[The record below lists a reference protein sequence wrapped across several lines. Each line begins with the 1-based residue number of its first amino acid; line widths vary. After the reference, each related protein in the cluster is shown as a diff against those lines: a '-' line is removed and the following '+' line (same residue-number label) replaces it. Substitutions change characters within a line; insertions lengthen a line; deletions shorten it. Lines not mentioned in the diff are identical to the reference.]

1 MAFYIKVTKEV
12 ADRLHLTDIRN
23 RTADGNVLLWQADV
37 ARFPGDTVFD
47 RAKEAGGVCLT
58 PQAAKEEIDGT
69 DHPVEVFTPASWG
82 RTTPKAPKARIVRK
96 RPGKEERHEFGQRD
110 RTGHIF
116 AKGRR
121 VHACHPV

>member
-37 ARFPGDTVFD
+37 ARFPGDTV
-47 RAKEAGGVCLT
+47 L
-58 PQAAKEEIDGT
+58 DGT

-82 RTTPKAPKARIVRK
+82 EDNTESSEGTDSTETTGEGGAS
-96 RPGKEERHEFGQRD
+96 
-110 RTGHIF
+110 
-116 AKGRR
+116 
-121 VHACHPV
+121 

>member
-23 RTADGNVLLWQADV
+23 RTADGNVLLWQ
-37 ARFPGDTVFD
+37 DTVFD
-47 RAKEAGGVCLT
+47 RAKEAGGICLT

-82 RTTPKAPKARIVRK
+82 EDNTESSEGTDSTGTTGEGGAS
-96 RPGKEERHEFGQRD
+96 
-110 RTGHIF
+110 
-116 AKGRR
+116 
-121 VHACHPV
+121 

>member
-47 RAKEAGGVCLT
+47 RAKEGRRLPDPAGG
-58 PQAAKEEIDGT
+58 
-69 DHPVEVFTPASWG
+69 
-82 RTTPKAPKARIVRK
+82 
-96 RPGKEERHEFGQRD
+96 ERRD
-110 RTGHIF
+110 RRYGPS
-116 AKGRR
+116 RR
-121 VHACHPV
+121 SIHTCLLGGGQHRKLRRHG

>member
-82 RTTPKAPKARIVRK
+82 EDNTESSERIVRK

-121 VHACHPV
+121 IHACHPV

>member
-47 RAKEAGGVCLT
+47 RAKEAGGICLT

-69 DHPVEVFTPASWG
+69 DHPVEVCNLQIFLCLFLEKLNMPQNTPVTKAS
-82 RTTPKAPKARIVRK
+82 
-96 RPGKEERHEFGQRD
+96 
-110 RTGHIF
+110 
-116 AKGRR
+116 
-121 VHACHPV
+121 

>member
-47 RAKEAGGVCLT
+47 RAKEAGGICLT

-69 DHPVEVFTPASWG
+69 DHPVEVFT
-82 RTTPKAPKARIVRK
+82 PKARIVRK

-121 VHACHPV
+121 IHACHPV

>member
-23 RTADGNVLLWQADV
+23 RTADGNVLLWQ
-37 ARFPGDTVFD
+37 G
-47 RAKEAGGVCLT
+47 AKEAGGVCLT

-82 RTTPKAPKARIVRK
+82 EDNTESSEGTDSTETTGEGGAS
-96 RPGKEERHEFGQRD
+96 
-110 RTGHIF
+110 
-116 AKGRR
+116 
-121 VHACHPV
+121 

>member
-37 ARFPGDTVFD
+37 ARFPGDTVFE

-69 DHPVEVFTPASWG
+69 DHPVEGMVRTVYLFTPVSWG
-82 RTTPKAPKARIVRK
+82 ESSEGTDSTETTGEGGAS
-96 RPGKEERHEFGQRD
+96 
-110 RTGHIF
+110 
-116 AKGRR
+116 
-121 VHACHPV
+121 